1 MAELNRINSF
11 KSFTEVKAQNAA
23 LKLREENQLKRQEL
37 ASNFAAILDE
47 MGLTSLQELDEET
60 QRTFISKVLGRDIS
74 EEAPETTSDVEEV
87 TEGLHPKLKKAQK
100 AIEKG
105 ETVYG
110 ENVRFPGRFKIVELG
125 NMFATVDYEDGTEP
139 MEMASMNIRI
149 DSLQFE
155 SVETEE
161 VTESLNEGI
170 IVTGKRDAKK
180 VLTQYNK
187 FFEKYPALGRNA
199 MGVPQDH
206 HIGALKLLYAGAM
219 HDANFHREADS
230 TTNVMK
236 GRLFAVEVKVSELN
250 NAIVKVSAGK
260 LQNMIEDHVSA
271 IAGAAGWSG
280 LAIVEGTALYLDSIK
295 KTQEAENLMAKF
307 NQAFNE
313 GEEIRVDVDSKL
325 NESEETVSE
334 GAVKAFDMDVE
345 YMIKDIKRGYG
356 WIDPAYVQDTW
367 ENTSDTIDFEIV
379 QAELLKRLIDAG
391 LLAFPHPDN
400 EEVSGKQ
407 VRSLREIGIK
417 ESVVNEAKFKK
428 GQYIKAKSSSD
439 KFTGDIYDRTN
450 EVDGS
455 EIEKGEEFE
464 IYEIGKDEVILW
476 SDEYQ
481 VEYSIDP
488 EDLKYFIKESVVNE
502 AEVTSDEEFKEYA
515 FSVLQKAFGDDFD
528 EAKAQE
534 VVDGILDKCGDDYG
548 ACVGT
553 LTSSLG

>member
-37 ASNFAAILDE
+37 ASNFATILDE

-60 QRTFISKVLGRDIS
+60 QRTLISKVLGRDIS
-74 EEAPETTSDVEEV
+74 EEAPEPTSDVEE
-87 TEGLHPKLKKAQK
+87 
-100 AIEKG
+100 
-105 ETVYG
+105 
-110 ENVRFPGRFKIVELG
+110 
-125 NMFATVDYEDGTEP
+125 
-139 MEMASMNIRI
+139 
-149 DSLQFE
+149 
-155 SVETEE
+155 ETEE

-230 TTNVMK
+230 TVNTMK
-236 GRLFAVEVKVSELN
+236 GRLFPVEVKVSELN

-271 IAGAAGWSG
+271 IAGAAGYSG

-295 KTQEAENLMAKF
+295 KTQEAEGLMAKF

-325 NESEETVSE
+325 NESKETVSE

-417 ESVVNEAKFKK
+417 ESVVTEKYNKKSLMKAMKKDDGIILVNGNE
-428 GQYIKAKSSSD
+428 YI
-439 KFTGDIYDRTN
+439 IYKYGNGNNDN
-450 EVDGS
+450 DAMWNDDS
-455 EIEKGEEFE
+455 IFALDQDGEEHE
-464 IYEIGKDEVILW
+464 IKYTDIER
-476 SDEYQ
+476 
-481 VEYSIDP
+481 YS
-488 EDLKYFIKESVVNE
+488 ESVVNE
-502 AEVTSDEEFKEYA
+502 AEIKSDEEFKEYA